1 VSRLKKTPQPFRWTT
16 IPVAFTQG
24 AAGTPVNLAAY
35 LSNPQGRTI
44 TYSVV
49 GTLPTGITLSG
60 STVSYNG
67 SGIAATTSVRF
78 RATSGAYEAD
88 SDLTTVSIA
97 APPVTNSEP
106 VWLTPTSLGTI
117 TANTPFS
124 FTLTASDADS
134 DPISFIVGALPGAA
148 TATPQVQSGT
158 SRGIVVAGTGLS
170 AGTYTFTINA
180 DDEPPLGQ
188 VTGLVATA
196 QSTSVIW
203 LVWTAVS
210 NATGYT
216 VERSFT
222 GTGTWT
228 LLGSVA
234 TASYTSSGLAP
245 GTLYFYRVRATS
257 ATQTGEYSAAASA
270 TTQAATSYY
279 TSLAPFQVAA
289 LSTVT
294 NGKSTWFSA
303 VDPLYDSTSFAGG
316 GDNAVFSIKHLSTE
330 SGGFADPDGRALYA
344 LGGGHA
350 DGAYNGILKFDLNGT
365 TQATGW
371 SVQTGSESSI
381 ANIPQVATGQ
391 PSENFGTYL
400 DGKAGSTHNYGAMV
414 FDATSRTMSRFAGSY
429 WAVGTMAGL
438 DLTEINWS
446 FDFNANQWSGLPF
459 FNGVSVGGVAVG
471 GTVFHDKVRRKAL
484 YINSQSWGNFYN
496 TATET
501 FGASVTVNTTGT
513 TITTRLQGGYDPTRN
528 RGIIVGKGRFKMF
541 TVDFDAETIGSVT
554 NFTATGDTEILGA
567 TIEGLGVEYDA
578 VLDRFWF
585 FGGRDN
591 SNPSVPSGDLLF
603 NKLYWIDAADLDD
616 GAVTVFSQALTNSS
630 GQAFTIPVVTTGA
643 GYFMGVY
650 RRYCFMDDW
659 RVIAVATS
667 YDKPVHIIRLPS

>member
-1 VSRLKKTPQPFRWTT
+1 VSRLRKTPQPFRWTS
-16 IPVAFTQG
+16 IPLAFTQG
-24 AAGTPVNLAAY
+24 QAGTPVNLASY
-35 LSNPQGRTI
+35 LSNPQNRTI

-49 GTLPTGITLSG
+49 GTLPTGVTLSG

-67 SGIAATTSVRF
+67 SSLASTSSVRF
-78 RATSGAYEAD
+78 RATSGSYVAD
-88 SDLTTVSIA
+88 SDVTTVSIA
-97 APPVTNSEP
+97 VVASNSEP
-106 VWLTPTSLGTI
+106 VWITPAALTAP
-117 TANTPFS
+117 APNTPFI
-124 FTLTASDADS
+124 FTLTATDADS
-134 DPISFIVGALPGAA
+134 DPINFIVGALPGNAVA
-148 TATPQVQSGT
+148 TAQVQSGG
-158 SRGIVVAGTGLS
+158 SRAIVVSGTGLS
-170 AGTYTFTINA
+170 PGTYSFTIDA

-188 VTGLVATA
+188 VFDLVATA
-196 QSTSVIW
+196 QSTSSIG
-203 LVWTAVS
+203 LTWTAVS
-210 NATGYT
+210 DATGYT

-234 TASYTSSGLAP
+234 TNSYTSTGLAA

-257 ATQTGEYSAAASA
+257 ATRTGEYSAAASA
-270 TTQAATSYY
+270 TTVAAASYY
-279 TSLAPFQVAA
+279 SALAPFQVLP
-289 LSTVT
+289 LSAVT
-294 NGKSTWFSA
+294 NGKATWFSA
-303 VDPLYDSTSFAGG
+303 VDPLYDSTTFLGG
-316 GDNAVFSIKHLSTE
+316 GDNAVFSVKHLSTE

-414 FDATSRTMSRFAGSY
+414 FDSTSRTMSRFAGSY

-438 DLTEINWS
+438 ALTEINWS
-446 FDFNANQWSGLPF
+446 FDFNANEWSGLPF

-541 TVDFDAETIGSVT
+541 TIDFDAETIGSVT

-591 SNPSVPSGDLLF
+591 GSVTPSGDLLF

-616 GAVTVFSQALTNSS
+616 GAVTVFSQPLTTSS
-630 GQAFTIPVVTTGA
+630 GQAFTVPVVTTGA
-643 GYFMGVY
+643 GYFMGLY
-650 RRYCFMDDW
+650 RRYCYIPEW

-667 YDKPVHIIRLPS
+667 YNQPVHIIRLP